1 MCRKIKACEDKHFHS
16 LRHTYAVRSLLRGVS
31 IYDVKLAMGH
41 ASVTTT
47 EVYSNMN
54 LMRVAYDFPSLQ
66 IELKNN
72 KRDTDMRDTI
82 TIPSVFMQ
90 NRLPN

>member
-1 MCRKIKACEDKHFHS
+1 
-16 LRHTYAVRSLLRGVS
+16 
-31 IYDVKLAMGH
+31 MGH

-54 LMRVAYDFPSLQ
+54 LKRVAYDFPSLQ

-82 TIPSVFMQ
+82 TNPSVFMQ